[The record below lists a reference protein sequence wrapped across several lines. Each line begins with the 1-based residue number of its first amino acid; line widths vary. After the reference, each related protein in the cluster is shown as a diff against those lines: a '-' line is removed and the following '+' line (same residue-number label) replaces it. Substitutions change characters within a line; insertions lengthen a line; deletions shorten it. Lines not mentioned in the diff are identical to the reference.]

1 MAWIL
6 VQLVNKIV
14 SINFKYFSRLQHRV
28 DKMETTMSLIAQKV
42 NAVLVK
48 LDQFEDNS
56 RKLSAKVRQ
65 ISSAEVGE
73 ADKKKQVQDLVQE
86 ELKEMD
92 S

>member
-1 MAWIL
+1 
-6 VQLVNKIV
+6 
-14 SINFKYFSRLQHRV
+14 
-28 DKMETTMSLIAQKV
+28 MSLIAQKV

-92 S
+92 SWKKYDTNYELST